1 MIDILTFALR
11 ILWPISAEQP
21 INAIHL
27 TDHLNVAY
35 ELIEVRN
42 GSGLGPI
49 YRNGKKPTGTIDAVK
64 AEMHDVLDRA
74 FGEDGTKKRES
85 VRALQKTLRA
95 AWSDDGTARKEV
107 ESLLD
112 EL

>member
-1 MIDILTFALR
+1 
-11 ILWPISAEQP
+11 
-21 INAIHL
+21 
-27 TDHLNVAY
+27 
-35 ELIEVRN
+35 
-42 GSGLGPI
+42 
-49 YRNGKKPTGTIDAVK
+49 
-64 AEMHDVLDRA
+64 MHDVLDRA